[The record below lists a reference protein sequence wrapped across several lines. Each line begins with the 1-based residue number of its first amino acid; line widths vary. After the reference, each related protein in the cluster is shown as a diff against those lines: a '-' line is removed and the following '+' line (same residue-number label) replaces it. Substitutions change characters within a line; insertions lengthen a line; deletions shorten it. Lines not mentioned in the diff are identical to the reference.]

1 MNSKHL
7 VLGFLSIGAAF
18 AWMGSAQAATLTHDY
33 DLKTSLADLNGG
45 ASLVAGGGSLSA
57 AGYSFGANQ
66 GLTLSNSIN
75 PSSYSI
81 FLDFTYTNPNIT
93 PSFGPYSK
101 ILDFKNRT
109 TDSGF
114 YYKAGALNFYDATKS
129 GSAAD
134 IATGITPIAAN
145 APLKLALT
153 RDASGQTAAYL
164 NGVQQ
169 FSFADTNG
177 DSIFFPPV
185 SSIIN
190 FFNDDAVTSVETSS
204 GLISRISIY
213 DGALSAADASIL
225 TGGTGATAV
234 PEPFTVVGTLIG
246 GTAALR
252 MRKKLKAT
260 TKV

>member
-7 VLGFLSIGAAF
+7 ALGLVSIGAAF

-33 DLKTSLADLNGG
+33 DLKTGLADLKGG

-81 FLDFTYTNPNIT
+81 FLDFTYTDPNIT

-101 ILDFKNRT
+101 ILDFKNLT

-114 YYKAGALNFYDATKS
+114 YYKSGALNFYDASKS

-153 RDASGQTAAYL
+153 RDASGQTTAYL

-190 FFNDDAVTSVETSS
+190 FFNDDATTNVETSS
-204 GLISRISIY
+204 GLIARISIY
-213 DGALSAADASIL
+213 DGALSATDASTL
-225 TGGTGATAV
+225 TGGGTTAV

-260 TKV
+260 AKV